1 MRVFVTGATGF
12 VGSAVVRELLGA
24 GHQVLGLARSEAGAK
39 SIVAAGA
46 EAHRGDIEDLDSLRS
61 GAAQRT
67 ASSIPAFNH
76 DFSKFAASCADG
88 PARHRNARRGAGRF
102 RAAAACHL
110 RDSRGFAQGR
120 PATEDDK
127 PAPPSAAMPRASE
140 AAAMAL
146 AARGVRASTV
156 RLAPTVHGDG
166 DHGFVPM
173 LIAIAREKGVSAYV
187 GDGHESLGCGAPV
200 STPPRCT
207 GWRWRKG
214 TGGVSYHAV
223 GEQGVAT
230 REIAEIIGRR
240 LNLPVVSKS
249 PEEAAGHFGFLGHFI
264 GRDLSASSEQT
275 RNSTGMVADRA
286 GAHRRSRPCQLF
298 RELKEVRASCVA
310 WH

>member
-46 EAHRGDIEDLDSLRS
+46 EAHRGDVEDLGSLRS
-61 GAAQRT
+61 GAAQADGVIHT
-67 ASSIPAFNH
+67 GFNH
-76 DFSKFAASCADG
+76 DFSKFAASCAADQR
-88 PARHRNARRGAGRF
+88 AIETLGAVLEGSERPLLVTSGL
-102 RAAAACHL
+102 A
-110 RDSRGFAQGR
+110 GFAQGR
-120 PATEDDK
+120 AATEDDK

-140 AAAMAL
+140 ATAMAL
-146 AARGVRASTV
+146 AARGVRASTI

-187 GDGHESLGCGAPV
+187 GDGMNRWAAVHRSDAATLYRLALEKGA
-200 STPPRCT
+200 
-207 GWRWRKG
+207 
-214 TGGVSYHAV
+214 GGASYHAV

-249 PEEAAGHFGFLGHFI
+249 VEEAAGHFGFLGHFI

-275 RNSTGMVADRA
+275 RAVLGWLPAGPGLIADLD
-286 GAHRRSRPCQLF
+286 RPRYF
-298 RELKEVRASCVA
+298 EA
-310 WH
+310 

>member
-12 VGSAVVRELLGA
+12 VGSAVVQELLGA

-39 SIVAAGA
+39 SIIAVGA

-61 GAAQRT
+61 AAAQADGVIHT
-67 ASSIPAFNH
+67 GFNH
-76 DFSKFAASCADG
+76 DFSKFAASCAADQR
-88 PARHRNARRGAGRF
+88 AIEALGAALEGSERPLLVTSGL
-102 RAAAACHL
+102 A
-110 RDSRGFAQGR
+110 GFALGR
-120 PATEDDK
+120 VATEYDK
-127 PAPPSAAMPRASE
+127 PASPSAAMPRASE

-146 AARGVRASTV
+146 AACGVRASTV

-173 LIAIAREKGVSAYV
+173 LIAIAREKGVSAYI
-187 GDGHESLGCGAPV
+187 GA
-200 STPPRCT
+200 
-207 GWRWRKG
+207 GMNRWPAVHRFDAATLYRLALEKG

-223 GEQGVAT
+223 AEQGVAT

-249 PEEAAGHFGFLGHFI
+249 PEAAAAHFGFLGHFI

-275 RNSTGMVADRA
+275 RSALGWLPTGPGLIADLD
-286 GAHRRSRPCQLF
+286 RPRYF
-298 RELKEVRASCVA
+298 ES
-310 WH
+310 